1 MGIYNLLLV
10 DYQLGGTDRTLTDK
24 VETLQFL
31 WTTLPSLQTSDSPF
45 LRDIFTHSTGFTE

>member
-45 LRDIFTHSTGFTE
+45 FEGYFYPFIGFH